1 MKIKSIAA
9 PMLVVLVLLGG
20 SLAAASGAWA
30 PASATGTTYFLS
42 ADGNDD
48 NDGTSAES
56 PWESLLKLN
65 GTVLAAGDSVSFRR
79 GDTWTGSVVV
89 NQSGTADAAI
99 TLNGYG
105 TGSAPTVT
113 GGESGGQGANCVTIN
128 GNFITVDGLRAESC
142 GYAGFSISGDHATL
156 KNSTAI
162 GNAAGIKVGQGSD
175 FGRYLNNHLADNN
188 VMNVNTPG
196 LNCGTPQSV
205 SCNDDS
211 GAFGVLINGSDNEFT
226 GNTVTGSTA
235 KSFDFSH
242 DGGAFE
248 IFNGS
253 RNNIH
258 HNVAVDNNVF
268 SEIGRSAGAA
278 AAGNTYRYNVIRAS
292 CGDNCSQATGL
303 IARGPKSSFGP
314 TEGTVFEFNTVWLDG
329 PESQAVV
336 CHAACPASTV
346 IRGNILVAVRNSLW
360 IDGSGWTEQENVL
373 NGPSSV
379 EPGGTSTKEPASFVD
394 APTDLHPT
402 SLSPAIDR
410 AGSSPFTA
418 DLDGRPVARDG
429 DCRGDAA
436 ADAGAYE
443 YQPPAC

>member
-20 SLAAASGAWA
+20 SLAGSWA
-30 PASATGTTYFLS
+30 PASAAGTTYFLS

-48 NDGTSAES
+48 NDGTSLGT
-56 PWESLLKLN
+56 PWQSLLKLN
-65 GTVLAAGDSVSFRR
+65 NTVLKAGDSVSFRR
-79 GDTWTGSVVV
+79 GDTWTGGVVI

-99 TLNGYG
+99 TLNSYG
-105 TGSAPTVT
+105 AGSAPTVT
-113 GGESGGQGANCVTIN
+113 GGESGGQGANCVTLN
-128 GNFITVDGLRAESC
+128 GNFITVDGLRAQSC
-142 GYAGFSISGDHATL
+142 GYAGFSVSGDHTTL
-156 KNSTAI
+156 KNSTATH
-162 GNAAGIKVGQGSD
+162 NAAGIKVGQGSD
-175 FGRYLNNHLADNN
+175 FGHYVNNNLADND

-196 LNCGTPQSV
+196 VNCGTPQAV
-205 SCNDDS
+205 DCNDDS

-235 KSFDFSH
+235 KSYDFSI
-242 DGGAFE
+242 DGSAFE

-253 RNNIH
+253 RNSIH

-268 SEIGRSAGAA
+268 SEIGRSPGGAA
-278 AAGNTYRYNVIRAS
+278 DGNTYRYNLIRAS
-292 CGDNCSQATGL
+292 CGENCSKAGGL

-314 TEGTVFEFNTVWLDG
+314 TNGTVFEFNTVWLDG

-360 IDGSGWTEQENVL
+360 IDGSGWTEQANVL

-379 EPGGTSTKEPASFVD
+379 EPSGTSTREAADFVD

-410 AGSSPFTA
+410 AGGSPFTV
-418 DLDGRPVARDG
+418 DLDGQPVAQNG
-429 DCRGDAA
+429 DCQGDAG

-443 YQPPAC
+443 YQAPAC